1 MTKPTNFEK
10 RFMSFG
16 IIDDSEELDDFICG
30 ARRAYELFFS
40 DDEDE
45 IRVLLQTCKGKY
57 LQNIMNEM
65 QARFVFGFCEGAIFQ
80 NIGIIV
86 DMIEMGFSKEDI
98 IRITKASS
106 KRIESIRR
114 GLVEEE
120 RETGSFHKAC

>member
-1 MTKPTNFEK
+1 MMEYPKTLPTGIN
-10 RFMSFG
+10 RFT
-16 IIDDSEELDDFICG
+16 
-30 ARRAYELFFS
+30 
-40 DDEDE
+40 
-45 IRVLLQTCKGKY
+45 IRY
-57 LQNIMNEM
+57 LIK
-65 QARFVFGFCEGAIFQ
+65 GAIFQ